1 MEGSLD
7 SVRDPEGRRKFPVVF
22 SCACSHSCA
31 RVVFF
36 HNGQVRQ
43 CRGCPIQGAECGT
56 KSRLPTTFSTVLS
69 AGGFTHPEEETHF
82 SNLRK
87 GKVWAIG
94 LPPNIC
100 RAQGKSINGGL
111 YTLWRLYNGYKNK
124 LKTIN

>member
-7 SVRDPEGRRKFPVVF
+7 SARDPEGLKKFPVVF
-22 SCACSHSCA
+22 PCACFHSCA
-31 RVVFF
+31 WVVFF
-36 HNGQVRQ
+36 HNSQLRR
-43 CRGCPIQGAECGT
+43 CRVCAIQGAECGM

-69 AGGFTHPEEETHF
+69 AWSFTHPEEETHL
-82 SNLRK
+82 SNLHK

-111 YTLWRLYNGYKNK
+111 YTLWLLFNTYKNK